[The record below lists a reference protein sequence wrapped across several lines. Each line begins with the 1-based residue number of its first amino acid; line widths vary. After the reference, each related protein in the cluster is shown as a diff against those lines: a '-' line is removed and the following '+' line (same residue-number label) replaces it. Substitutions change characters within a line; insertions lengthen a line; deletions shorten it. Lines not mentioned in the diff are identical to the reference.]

1 MTAGEGSKLNGS
13 VDLLA
18 EAMRRV
24 VTEAVQEA
32 SGPVSTEVKAM
43 RTEMHDMESRLNE
56 RIDTT
61 NGNVQGQL
69 AQHREDVAD
78 DVRKIVTAARPE

>member
-1 MTAGEGSKLNGS
+1 MPDDGSKLNGS

-18 EAMRRV
+18 TAMRRV

-43 RTEMHDMESRLNE
+43 RTEMHDMENRFE
-56 RIDTT
+56 
-61 NGNVQGQL
+61 Q
-69 AQHREDVAD
+69 AD
-78 DVRKIVTAARPE
+78 RHDQ